1 MKTLSIADLQPG
13 MLPAQTIYDAKGM
26 ILIARGIPLTESY
39 IKRLIKFNI
48 QVVTIQDTETE
59 NNYAAVFSPIAD
71 QAATKAR
78 QLMAD
83 LVKHKTIKLEP
94 TSYQIE
100 QVVYSAL
107 ERLPLQPY
115 LAKMCQN
122 DTLYNH
128 SLRTALI
135 SANLGLAKNYDYL
148 NLDFLVT
155 CSILHDCGMGKDFCE
170 DDNHTHAF
178 KGFLEIRK
186 QTSLDILTALVCLQ
200 HHERF
205 DGLGAPLGFAK
216 YQIIEFA
223 RLIAVADYYDRLV
236 AIYHNTPRQAIFKLA
251 AASGS
256 LFDPD
261 MIKLFESTL
270 IT

>member
-1 MKTLSIADLQPG
+1 MKNLYIADLQPG
-13 MLPAQTIYDAKGM
+13 MLPAQTIYDSKGL
-26 ILIARGIPLTESY
+26 ILIARGIPLTDSY
-39 IKRLIKFNI
+39 IKRLVKFNI
-48 QVVTIQDTETE
+48 QTVSIQDTETE
-59 NNYAAVFSPIAD
+59 NSYAAVFSPIAD

-78 QLMAD
+78 QLLAD
-83 LVKHKTIKLEP
+83 LTKHKTVKLDT

-107 ERLPLQPY
+107 ERLPLQSY
-115 LAKMCQN
+115 LAKMSQN

-128 SLRTALI
+128 SLRTTLI
-135 SANLGLAKNYDYL
+135 SVNLGLAKNYDYL
-148 NLDFLVT
+148 NLDFLAT
-155 CSILHDCGMGKDFCE
+155 CSILHDCGMGSDFCE
-170 DDNHTHAF
+170 DHAHAF
-178 KGFLEIRK
+178 KGFLEIRN

-205 DGLGAPLGFAK
+205 DGLGTPLGFAK

-236 AIYHNTPRQAIFKLA
+236 SIQNNTPRQAIFKLA
-251 AASGS
+251 TASGT

-270 IT
+270 IP